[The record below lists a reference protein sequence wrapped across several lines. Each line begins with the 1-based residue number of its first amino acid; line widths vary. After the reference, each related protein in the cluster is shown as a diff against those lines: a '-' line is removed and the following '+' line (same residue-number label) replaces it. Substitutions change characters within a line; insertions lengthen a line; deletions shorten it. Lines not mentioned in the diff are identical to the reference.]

1 MGFRTEPPRLKP
13 VLFDSSALLRKTV
26 NFLNLS
32 FLFSC
37 VQAKCAEDYNNTD
50 NVILP
55 TPGQVWYGRAF
66 LVLDRLGCDH

>member
-1 MGFRTEPPRLKP
+1 MGFRTEPSRLKP
-13 VLFDSSALLRKTV
+13 VLFDRSALLRETV

-37 VQAKCAEDYNNTD
+37 AQAKCADDYNNID
-50 NVILP
+50 NITL
-55 TPGQVWYGRAF
+55 PGQVWYGRAF